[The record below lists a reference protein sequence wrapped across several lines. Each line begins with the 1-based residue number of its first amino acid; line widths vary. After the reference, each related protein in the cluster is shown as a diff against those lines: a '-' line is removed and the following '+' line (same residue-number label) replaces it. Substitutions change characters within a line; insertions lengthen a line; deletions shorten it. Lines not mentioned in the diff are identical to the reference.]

1 MKFVALIDLTK
12 KNPEERVITFVTHDP
27 GPVPP
32 LVKPPDPDEPK
43 DTEPPKPK
51 PKPS

>member
-1 MKFVALIDLTK
+1 MKVVLRYNIK
-12 KNPEERVITFVTHDP
+12 KKELDMFAYPDP

-32 LVKPPDPDEPK
+32 IVDPPMPEEPK

-51 PKPS
+51 PKAS